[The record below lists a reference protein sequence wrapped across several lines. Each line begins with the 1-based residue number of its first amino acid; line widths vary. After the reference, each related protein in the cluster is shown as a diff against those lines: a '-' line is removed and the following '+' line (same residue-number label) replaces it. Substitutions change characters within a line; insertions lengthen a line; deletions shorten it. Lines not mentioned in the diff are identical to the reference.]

1 MPKHQNLIL
10 HPTMVQQDSLLTIQ
24 NIEGAFQNNNYII
37 KNETG
42 SIIRKGNISN
52 SFFGFQL
59 RVVGFK
65 TGLYQFIMGD
75 QQENFQ
81 VV

>member
-1 MPKHQNLIL
+1 MPNHQNLIL
-10 HPTMVQQDSLLTIQ
+10 HPTLVNQDSLLTIQ
-24 NIEGAFQNNNYII
+24 NAEGAFQNNNYII

-42 SIIRKGNISN
+42 SVVRKGNISN
-52 SFFGFQL
+52 SFLGFQL

-65 TGLYQFIMGD
+65 TGCYQFIMGD
-75 QQENFQ
+75 QQEKFQ

>member
-1 MPKHQNLIL
+1 MPKNQNLIL
-10 HPTMVQQDSLLTIQ
+10 HPILVHQDSLLTIQ
-24 NIEGAFQNNNYII
+24 NTDGAFQNNNYII
-37 KNETG
+37 KNENG
-42 SIIRKGNISN
+42 SVVRKGNISN

-65 TGLYQFIMGD
+65 TGFYQFIMGD

>member
-10 HPTMVQQDSLLTIQ
+10 KPTMVHQDSLLTIQ
-24 NIEGAFQNNNYII
+24 NAEGAFENNNYII
-37 KNETG
+37 KNENG
-42 SIIRKGNISN
+42 SVIRKGNISN

-65 TGLYQFIMGD
+65 IGYYQFIMGD

>member
-10 HPTMVQQDSLLTIQ
+10 NPTMVHQDSLLTIQ
-24 NIEGAFQNNNYII
+24 NTEGSFQNNNYII
-37 KNETG
+37 KNENG
-42 SIIRKGNISN
+42 SVIRKGNISN

-65 TGLYQFIMGD
+65 TGFYQFIMGD